1 MKQFRNGDRV
11 SHIYHMSKIGTVVEV
26 KLVPSK
32 VVITAGPSGLKTIVT
47 VQFNESN
54 EVIDYPPN
62 ELMRA
67 D

>member
-11 SHIYHMSKIGTVVEV
+11 SHIYHMSKVGTVVEV
-26 KLVPSK
+26 KQIPAK
-32 VVITAGPSGLKTIVT
+32 VMITSGPAGLKTVVS
-47 VQFNESN
+47 VQFSETN
-54 EVIDYPPN
+54 EVVEYAPN